1 VPLPLP
7 GLHIA
12 AEVADRAA
20 HERRR
25 RVGILG
31 TRFTMEGSIYP
42 RELAGVGIEHRVPAE
57 DDRAVVDRIIFDE
70 LVSGVFSDD
79 SRREYVRVIESLE
92 RDGCDAVALVCTEI
106 PLLVGPDTSPLPVL
120 DSTRLLARAAF
131 EVAAGRRPM
140 PVWRGGPP
148 AA

>member
-1 VPLPLP
+1 
-7 GLHIA
+7 
-12 AEVADRAA
+12 
-20 HERRR
+20 
-25 RVGILG
+25 
-31 TRFTMEGSIYP
+31 MEGWIYP
-42 RELAGVGIEHRVPAE
+42 RALADRGIEHRVPAE

-70 LVSGVFSDD
+70 LVNGVFSDT
-79 SRREYVRVIESLE
+79 SRREYVRVIAGLQ

-106 PLLVGPDTSPLPVL
+106 PLLVGPQTSPLPVL

-148 AA
+148 PG